1 MALEIDMKNLALA
14 ILCLALAAC
23 GSTIPEPAPAPD
35 LRVEGPFQRQADW
48 RFRDD
53 VKVSPNDTV
62 QPPVLLTR
70 TNAQYAEEP
79 RRRRLQ
85 GDVGLE
91 LEVDENGMVARAV
104 VTEPLEPSLDANAVV
119 AVTKWRYSP
128 ARFNGVPRA
137 SVVKA
142 TVPYRI
148 Q

>member
-1 MALEIDMKNLALA
+1 MNKSSLAVFALV
-14 ILCLALAAC
+14 LAAC
-23 GSTIPEPAPAPD
+23 GSTIPEAPPAPD
-35 LRVEGPFQRQADW
+35 LRVEGAFHQEAEW

-53 VKVSPNDTV
+53 VKVAPSDTV
-62 QPPVLLTR
+62 QAPVLLTR
-70 TNAQYAEEP
+70 TMAQYAEEP
-79 RRRRLQ
+79 RKRRLQ

-91 LEVDENGMVARAV
+91 LEVDENGMVVRAE
-104 VTEPLEPSLDANAVV
+104 VTQPLDPALDANAIV
-119 AVTKWRYSP
+119 AATRWRYSP